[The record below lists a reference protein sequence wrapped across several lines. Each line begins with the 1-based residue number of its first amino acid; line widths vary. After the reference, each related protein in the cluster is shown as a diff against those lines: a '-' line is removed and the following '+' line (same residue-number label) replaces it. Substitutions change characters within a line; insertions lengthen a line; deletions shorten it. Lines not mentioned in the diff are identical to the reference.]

1 MIYCLLLLIDMLSK
15 LQHVKYLECGCEDRE
30 HHGVPPCIVQFMKTE
45 CEKLQIDVPNE
56 DLTEI
61 IYDNM

>member
-15 LQHVKYLECGCEDRE
+15 LQCVQYLKCGCEDIQY
-30 HHGVPPCIVQFMKTE
+30 HGPPPCIVEFMKTE

-56 DLTEI
+56 DLTKI
-61 IYDNM
+61 IYDSM

>member
-1 MIYCLLLLIDMLSK
+1 MLSK
-15 LQHVKYLECGCEDRE
+15 LQRVKYLECGCEDRE
-30 HHGVPPCIVQFMKTE
+30 YHGVPPCIVQFMKTE

>member
-1 MIYCLLLLIDMLSK
+1 MRRQGVQRSPTMHSGVY
-15 LQHVKYLECGCEDRE
+15 ED
-30 HHGVPPCIVQFMKTE
+30 GMS
-45 CEKLQIDVPNE
+45 QIDVPNE